1 MRECPQEPAA
11 IPGPL
16 SNRNPGHH
24 DQPRP
29 PQVRSG
35 PSPSHWAGPGPRL
48 CSDRNQESGIPA
60 GILLRNGPCQVRF
73 RNTRFQ
79 ELPEGVPWLGYLLVH
94 CPTLGS
100 TVLRFSPEKKNSGA
114 NRDGAEERSVPYK
127 GFERYLSFPV
137 SCPPM
142 THATCGNSSTRSSRM
157 KRGSGDRNAFAVA
170 TCTGTSRRPRSSST
184 SASSLH
190 ARLQQSSNRARE
202 LTKTSTRTSKLQ
214 CIHAAEFAAKSALKL
229 AKEQ

>member
-1 MRECPQEPAA
+1 M
-11 IPGPL
+11 
-16 SNRNPGHH
+16 GHA
-24 DQPRP
+24 
-29 PQVRSG
+29 RSG
-35 PSPSHWAGPGPRL
+35 SGTPG
-48 CSDRNQESGIPA
+48 
-60 GILLRNGPCQVRF
+60 F
-73 RNTRFQ
+73 RNSRGGTLARVLART
-79 ELPEGVPWLGYLLVH
+79 LPYTDVRYYG
-94 CPTLGS
+94 TL
-100 TVLRFSPEKKNSGA
+100 KKNSGA

-127 GFERYLSFPV
+127 GNERYLSFPV

-214 CIHAAEFAAKSALKL
+214 CSASMPRSSRRSLP
-229 AKEQ
+229 